1 MDSSS
6 KTHSQFLILSHLI
19 FVCKCRKKLV
29 NTYGKVGKRIFEDLG
44 APSDFSFEPME
55 EDQDHLHC
63 LIKSESRISP
73 LAIVRRLK
81 QESTFQLWKSYKAD
95 LKQHFWKERTF
106 WSDGYFYWTIGN
118 ASQEAIRHSIVN
130 QG

>member
-1 MDSSS
+1 M
-6 KTHSQFLILSHLI
+6 
-19 FVCKCRKKLV
+19 
-29 NTYGKVGKRIFEDLG
+29 NTYGKVVKRIFEDIG

-55 EDQDHLHC
+55 EDQDHIHC

-73 LAIVRRLK
+73 LAIMRRLK

-118 ASQEAIRHSIVN
+118 ASQETIRHSIVN
-130 QG
+130 QS

>member
-1 MDSSS
+1 MDYSS
-6 KTHSQFLILSHLI
+6 KNHSKFLILSHLN
-19 FVCKCRKKLV
+19 FVCKSRKKLL
-29 NTYGKVGKRIFEDLG
+29 NTYGKVVKRIFEDLG

-106 WSDGYFYWTIGN
+106 WSDGYFYWAIGN
-118 ASQEAIRHSIVN
+118 ASQEAIRYSIVN